1 LSFIEVSEGISLN
14 TECIQEVES
23 TPTGCLV
30 HTARGSYPSV
40 FPYRLFLSLIK
51 EEDVVEEVKTVR
63 LEPKAQNALDSL
75 GHHFAG

>member
-1 LSFIEVSEGISLN
+1 MFIELSEGISVA
-14 TECIQEVES
+14 TSDIKRVES

-30 HTARGSYPSV
+30 FTSLGQDSTA
-40 FPYRLFLSLIK
+40 FPYRLFIQLI
-51 EEDVVEEVKTVR
+51 EREEEVAPQVVK